1 MKLKLDP
8 SKFTAPAA
16 AILLCSALG
25 ILLFFP
31 SYVEQSLGMTPE
43 AGRMGAVFIGSA
55 LTLFLNRKKIHKLI
69 LRSFV
74 GPFVIAFVVILF
86 VLVLQFLAK
95 YMEDIAGKGLGGDVL
110 GKVFLLACITLVTMA
125 LPLGILLSSL
135 LTLGNMG
142 ERYELA
148 ALKSG
153 GIGLFKAIRPLIHT
167 TLVITV
173 ASLFFSFYAIPMA
186 NLKLYTLL
194 YDLSRVKPTFALK
207 ANHFYNGLDG
217 MVVHVGAINRE
228 TDEVTHIRI
237 YDHTQ
242 SVGNNSITIA
252 KSGRMSPSK
261 ATGYLEMTLF
271 NGEVFDF
278 KGPES
283 VGVKTDQCQ
292 RFYFDTLHY
301 LVPLQGFNLEESN
314 EDPFHTHQYMLNY
327 FELNVSIDSMYSK
340 RSGYFDDYRDFN
352 RKYVHLDT
360 TVNKSYQILL
370 SADTAHY
377 GPAGVIAA
385 DVTKP
390 TWEWFPGTTGK
401 DLIAKTINQVQA
413 LDNYTKVME
422 DRLDR
427 EDAKVRKFKIEAQMR
442 LMLPASCII
451 FLLLGASL
459 GAIIRKGGVGIPV
472 LFSIGFFIL
481 FYILMIQGKKFARDE
496 FLPIWVGVWLPIL
509 VMAPMGLILTYQ
521 SATESPFLYGEFWRK
536 LRKFLF
542 GRWIK
547 PKPQGPNRNTMSLE
561 EMILLRQKYKDD
573 ARQNIEDHNDTV

>member
-8 SKFTAPAA
+8 SKFATPGAA
-16 AILLCSALG
+16 VLLSCALG
-25 ILLFFP
+25 LLLFFP
-31 SYVEQSLGMTPE
+31 TYVEQSLGITRG
-43 AGRMGAVFIGSA
+43 AGTMLAVFIASA
-55 LTLFLNRKKIHKLI
+55 LTLFLNSKKIHKLI

-95 YMEDIAGKGLGGDVL
+95 YMEDIAGKGLGSDVL
-110 GKVFLLACITLVTMA
+110 GKVFLLACVTLVTLA

-217 MVVHVGAINRE
+217 MVVHVGGIDRE

-242 SVGNNSITIA
+242 SVGNNSITVA
-252 KSGRMSPSK
+252 ENGRMSPSK

-271 NGEVFDF
+271 NGVVFDF

-301 LVPLQGFNLEESN
+301 MVPLQGFNLEESN
-314 EDPFHTHQYMLNY
+314 EDPFQTHQYMLNY

-340 RSGYFDDYRDFN
+340 RKGYFEDYRDFN
-352 RKYVHLDT
+352 RKYIHLDT
-360 TVNKSYQILL
+360 AMNKSYRIMLA
-370 SADTAHY
+370 ADTAHY
-377 GPAGVIAA
+377 GPAGTISA
-385 DVTKP
+385 DLGKP
-390 TWEWFPGTTGK
+390 TWEWFPGTSGK
-401 DLIAKTINQVQA
+401 DLLSKTINQVQA

-427 EDAKVRKFKIEAQMR
+427 EDAKVRKFKIEEQMR
-442 LMLPASCII
+442 LMLPASCIV

-496 FLPIWVGVWLPIL
+496 FLPIWAGVWLPIL

-521 SATESPFLYGEFWRK
+521 SATESPFLYGESWRK
-536 LRKFLF
+536 LRRFLF

-547 PKPQGPNRNTMSLE
+547 AKPDGPNRHTMSLE
-561 EMILLRQKYKDD
+561 DMILLRQKYKDD
-573 ARQNIEDHNDTV
+573 ARQNIEDHNAIE

>member
-1 MKLKLDP
+1 M
-8 SKFTAPAA
+8 
-16 AILLCSALG
+16 ALG
-25 ILLFFP
+25 LLLFFP
-31 SYVEQSLGMTPE
+31 TYVEQSLGLTPE
-43 AGRMGAVFIGSA
+43 AGTMAAVFVVSA
-55 LTLFLNRKKIHKLI
+55 LTLFLNSKKIHKLI

-110 GKVFLLACITLVTMA
+110 GKVFLLACITLVTLA

-217 MVVHVGAINRE
+217 MVVHVGAIDRE

-242 SVGNNSITIA
+242 SVGNNSITVA

-261 ATGYLEMTLF
+261 ATGYLEMTLY

-283 VGVKTDQCQ
+283 VGVKTDQTQ

-327 FELNVSIDSMYSK
+327 FELNVSIDSMFSK
-340 RSGYFDDYRDFN
+340 RKGYFDDYRDFN

-360 TVNKSYQILL
+360 AMNKSYRIML

-377 GPAGVIAA
+377 GPAGVIAS
-385 DVTKP
+385 DLSKP
-390 TWEWFPGTTGK
+390 TWDWFPGTTGK
-401 DLIAKTINQVQA
+401 DLLSKTINQVQA

-427 EDAKVRKFKIEAQMR
+427 EDAKIRKFKIEEQMR

-451 FLLLGASL
+451 LLLGASL

-496 FLPIWVGVWLPIL
+496 FLPIWAGVWLPII

-521 SATESPFLYGEFWRK
+521 SATESPFLYGETWRK
-536 LRKFLF
+536 LRRLVF

-547 PKPQGPNRNTMSLE
+547 PKAQSRNTMSLE
-561 EMILLRQKYKDD
+561 EMIQLRQKYKDD
-573 ARQNIEDHNDTV
+573 ARQNIDDHNAIE